1 MTVVEK
7 YLQEIF
13 DRTIH
18 SWRLRDTDILI
29 TGSAGFLGYYYSNF
43 LLRYQNQ
50 LGIKSITL
58 ADIKDPRLKINVN
71 FDSEST
77 SFLEIDMS
85 LGLKSELDPK
95 KYDVIINL
103 ASFASPVAYR
113 ADPISTVR
121 GSVLSVWNL
130 LENYYM
136 NNSDKS
142 AFQIFSSS
150 EIYGD
155 PPAHEI
161 PTSEDY
167 RGNVSCLGPRACYD
181 ESKRFIETL
190 GSVYS
195 RQNDSNVSVI
205 RPFNNFGPGMS
216 LDDGRLPADVMKSI
230 VNRQKLSI
238 FSDGKPTRSF
248 CYVVDAMVGYILA
261 LNKAG
266 FNVYNIGNDTEELS
280 VREFVERSS
289 KVCKNLTSQ
298 VLDFEFTKS
307 AEADFLTD
315 NPNRRFPNLEK
326 AKLELGYTPEV
337 SLEDGIYRW
346 LTFEKE
352 RKLAK

>member
-1 MTVVEK
+1 
-7 YLQEIF
+7 
-13 DRTIH
+13 
-18 SWRLRDTDILI
+18 
-29 TGSAGFLGYYYSNF
+29 
-43 LLRYQNQ
+43 
-50 LGIKSITL
+50 
-58 ADIKDPRLKINVN
+58 
-71 FDSEST
+71 
-77 SFLEIDMS
+77 
-85 LGLKSELDPK
+85 
-95 KYDVIINL
+95 
-103 ASFASPVAYR
+103 
-113 ADPISTVR
+113 
-121 GSVLSVWNL
+121 
-130 LENYYM
+130 
-136 NNSDKS
+136 
-142 AFQIFSSS
+142 
-150 EIYGD
+150 
-155 PPAHEI
+155 
-161 PTSEDY
+161 
-167 RGNVSCLGPRACYD
+167 
-181 ESKRFIETL
+181 
-190 GSVYS
+190 
-195 RQNDSNVSVI
+195 
-205 RPFNNFGPGMS
+205 MS